1 MVEADSPKTAPA
13 PKPKRTLSEDQLAK
27 LKIAREKALEVK
39 RAMKEKSDDKKIKHF
54 EEKIMKIKGKQADEP
69 PSEEAEPEA
78 LEAVEE
84 VEPEPELEPE
94 VIVKKSKPKKKTKPI
109 IICEESSESE
119 DDSNVIYIK
128 KGGRSKGKKQES
140 APLPEPPAPPPLP
153 QVQRQVIM
161 NPNPFYRYN
170 INPHYM

>member
-84 VEPEPELEPE
+84 VLEPELEPE

-128 KGGRSKGKKQES
+128 KGGRSKAKKPEY
-140 APLPEPPAPPPLP
+140 APPPEPPVPPPLP

-170 INPHYM
+170 MNPHYM